1 MGFLELLRAAQGGN
15 ECAQLKLLDMYAPL
29 LYKGAVLNGRLD
41 EDLLQEL
48 RITFLNCVRRFKIE

>member
-1 MGFLELLRAAQGGN
+1 MGFLELLHAAQEGN

-29 LYKGAVLNGRLD
+29 LYKRAVLNGRLD

-48 RITFLNCVRRFKIE
+48 RITFLNCIRRFKIE